1 MPFEWD
7 SKKREIN
14 LQKHGVDFCTVAND
28 FEACLFEGPSG
39 KNEEERF
46 IRYVQSGNDE
56 VFFVVYTLR
65 GDNIRI
71 ISARKAGRDERRRL
85 DNL

>member
-7 SKKREIN
+7 PQKREIN
-14 LQKHGVDFCTVAND
+14 IEKHGVDFYAVINAFD
-28 FEACLFEGPSG
+28 ACLFECSSN

-46 IRYVQSGNDE
+46 IRYIQSVDDE

-65 GDNIRI
+65 DGNIRI
-71 ISARKAGRDERRRL
+71 ISARKAGRDERQKI